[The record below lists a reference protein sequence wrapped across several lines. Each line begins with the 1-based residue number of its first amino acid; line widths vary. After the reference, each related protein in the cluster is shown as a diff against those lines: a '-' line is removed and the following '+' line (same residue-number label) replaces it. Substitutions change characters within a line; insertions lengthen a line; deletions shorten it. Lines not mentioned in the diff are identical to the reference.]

1 MIDVWTDLGS
11 LDESFV
17 GSSYEKL
24 RSLLLEDSLVS
35 TDDKVVGSDEG
46 IKLVLSYGNVI
57 GTILINLYGIILGI
71 DVGTELVS
79 LDGSYEVFNHG
90 KIERLSLGDS
100 FWFTTDKRI
109 G

>member
-1 MIDVWTDLGS
+1 M
-11 LDESFV
+11 
-17 GSSYEKL
+17 
-24 RSLLLEDSLVS
+24 LEDSLVS

-46 IKLVLSYGNVI
+46 IKLVLSDGNVI

-100 FWFTTDKRI
+100 F
-109 G
+109 